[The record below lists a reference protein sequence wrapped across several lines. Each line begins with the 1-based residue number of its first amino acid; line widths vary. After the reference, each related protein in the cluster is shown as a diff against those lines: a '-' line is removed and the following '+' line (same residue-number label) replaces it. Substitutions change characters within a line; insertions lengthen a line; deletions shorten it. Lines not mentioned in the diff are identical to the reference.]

1 MNVIVSNKANN
12 LLSSLQIDVIK
23 KIQGEFSVEEII
35 SIFENFF
42 YQRMILD
49 ITAIRDYKDVKN
61 IQNLSIHLD
70 TSKIIILL
78 DGSAETSSR
87 EYISK
92 LISMGIYNFT
102 QNIDGVIYLLN
113 HPNSYKDVASMH
125 QIEDKPFSMMR
136 VENNRTKVIGFK
148 NLTENAGSSS
158 LIFMLKRQLQNNY
171 VVKAIEIDSRDF
183 LFYSD
188 KDMISTTSEDLGK
201 ELLKLNGNVDIVL
214 IDLNKS
220 EQEKACNEVLYLI
233 EPSII
238 KMNKFVSRN
247 REKLPTLLS
256 KKVILNKSL
265 LSEKDIREF
274 EMESGIKIFYS
285 IPPLNDRYPSEILDN
300 FLVKLGF
307 LKQRVEPRKMS
318 NNNKLFGIFKRRS

>member
-61 IQNLSIHLD
+61 I
-70 TSKIIILL
+70 
-78 DGSAETSSR
+78 
-87 EYISK
+87 
-92 LISMGIYNFT
+92 

-220 EQEKACNEVLYLI
+220 DQEKACNEVLYLI

>member
-1 MNVIVSNKANN
+1 MVAC
-12 LLSSLQIDVIK
+12 
-23 KIQGEFSVEEII
+23 
-35 SIFENFF
+35 
-42 YQRMILD
+42 Y
-49 ITAIRDYKDVKN
+49 
-61 IQNLSIHLD
+61 
-70 TSKIIILL
+70 
-78 DGSAETSSR
+78 
-87 EYISK
+87 EY
-92 LISMGIYNFT
+92 
-102 QNIDGVIYLLN
+102 
-113 HPNSYKDVASMH
+113 
-125 QIEDKPFSMMR
+125 
-136 VENNRTKVIGFK
+136 
-148 NLTENAGSSS
+148 
-158 LIFMLKRQLQNNY
+158 FMLKRQLQNNY

-220 EQEKACNEVLYLI
+220 DQEKACNEVLYLI

-307 LKQRVEPRKMS
+307 LKQRVEPREMS
-318 NNNKLFGIFKRRS
+318 NNNKLFGIFKRRSWQL